1 MIMQYE
7 THDKSI
13 IMGSL
18 SKDVFKE
25 HTLTNS
31 RLFAGIL
38 GLWFCPKFLADRKTI
53 NKHIWYCQWI
63 QCNQKEIGLT
73 YD

>member
-1 MIMQYE
+1 
-7 THDKSI
+7 
-13 IMGSL
+13 MGSL

-38 GLWFCPKFLADRKTI
+38 GLWFCPNFWLIVRQLTNTFGTVNGYNVIKRKKAPLMI
-53 NKHIWYCQWI
+53 KCVA
-63 QCNQKEIGLT
+63 
-73 YD
+73 